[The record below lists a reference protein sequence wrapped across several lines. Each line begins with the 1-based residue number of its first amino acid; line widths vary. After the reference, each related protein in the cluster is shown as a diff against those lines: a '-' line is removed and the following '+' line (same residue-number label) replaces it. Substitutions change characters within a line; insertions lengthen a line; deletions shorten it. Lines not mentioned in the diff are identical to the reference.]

1 MRRRLLRRTIW
12 DADAISPDEW
22 KFRNLMRIALPVYDA
37 IVVGA
42 GVWAMLWGSPILHRL
57 FPEHVIVLL
66 GALLSAAGI
75 SCAVGVIFPA
85 LWRLEL
91 MSKVALVALLGTYA
105 VVVLLFRSSPDPS
118 SAFVVFILLL
128 ALPLPLFRLSLLGE
142 DIKERREEEA

>member
-1 MRRRLLRRTIW
+1 MTRGIRGTIW
-12 DADAISPDEW
+12 HPDAISPDEW
-22 KFRNLMRIALPVYDA
+22 KFRNLMRVALPVYDA

-57 FPEHVIVLL
+57 FPEQAIVVL
-66 GALLSAAGI
+66 GALLAFAGI
-75 SCAVGVIFPA
+75 ACGVGVIFPA
-85 LWRLEL
+85 LWRLEV
-91 MSKVALVALLGTYA
+91 MSKVGLVALLGTYA

-142 DIKERREEEA
+142 DIKERREED

>member
-1 MRRRLLRRTIW
+1 MSGIRGTIW
-12 DADAISPDEW
+12 HPDAISPDEW
-22 KFRNLMRIALPVYDA
+22 KFRNLMRVALPVYDA

-57 FPEHVIVLL
+57 FPEQVIVIL
-66 GALLSAAGI
+66 GALLAVAGI
-75 SCAVGVIFPA
+75 ACGVGAVFPA
-85 LWRLEL
+85 LWRLEV

-142 DIKERREEEA
+142 DIKERREED

>member
-1 MRRRLLRRTIW
+1 MSGIRGTIW
-12 DADAISPDEW
+12 HPDAISPDEW
-22 KFRNLMRIALPVYDA
+22 KFRNLMRVALPVYDA

-57 FPEHVIVLL
+57 FPEQVIVIL
-66 GALLSAAGI
+66 GALLAVAGI
-75 SCAVGVIFPA
+75 ACGVGVVFPA
-85 LWRLEL
+85 LWRLEV

-142 DIKERREEEA
+142 DIKERREED